1 MRCLLLWPGRYSIK
15 TTIKKGFEANGVE
28 VHDLEYESMF
38 SDFVNSFVKKY
49 ESLPNKVKDIWKK
62 RYIRHINEGYLKE
75 YEKWSPEL
83 VMIYNNQFIHPEV
96 LEIFKKRSKIVF
108 YLGDNPLYT
117 PTSIYNIH
125 ILFLADYIITP
136 DSFWC
141 EQLKRMGISNVFFDC
156 VGFDP
161 EIYHPFSV
169 PEDQYNTFKSEMVYV
184 GTAHK
189 HNWGY
194 KRFLFLDHFRDFDI
208 RIYMSGNGYDR
219 HWKTFFPD
227 LKEKVI
233 RHDKFD
239 HNFNNLIYN
248 CSRISPVEQVPSLFR
263 GVHIRIFEILGAGCF
278 PLCEYSHDLNEIF
291 AGLNVPFVKD
301 YREAGEIGKYLLS
314 GDNLRGG
321 LVTSM
326 RSVINERFSG
336 AAVVKRIMER
346 LYK

>member
-15 TTIKKGFEANGVE
+15 TSIKKGLEDNGVE
-28 VHDLEYESMF
+28 VHDLDYESLF
-38 SDFVNSFVKKY
+38 SNFVNSFVKKY
-49 ESLPNKVKDIWKK
+49 EALPNRIKSIWKK
-62 RYIRHINEGYLKE
+62 RYIRHINEGYLNE

-83 VMIYNNQFIHPEV
+83 VIIYNNQFIHPEV
-96 LEIFKKRSKIVF
+96 LGSFKKRSKIVF

-117 PTSIYNIH
+117 PTSIYNLH
-125 ILFLADYIITP
+125 ILFLADNIITP

-161 EIYHPFSV
+161 EIYHQLSV

-194 KRFLFLDHFRDFDI
+194 KRFLFLNQFRKFDI

-219 HWKTFFPD
+219 HWKTFFPG

-233 RHDKFD
+233 RHDRFD
-239 HNFNNLIYN
+239 HNFNNLVYN
-248 CSRISPVEQVPSLFR
+248 CSRISPVEQVPSLFM

-278 PLCEYSHDLNEIF
+278 PLCEYSHDLEQVF
-291 AGLNVPFVKD
+291 AGLDVPFIKD
-301 YREAGEIGKYLLS
+301 YREAEAIGNYLLS
-314 GDNLRGG
+314 NNDFRAG

-326 RSVINERFSG
+326 RSVVNERFSG
-336 AAVVKRIMER
+336 KAVVKRMIDR
-346 LYK
+346 LIK